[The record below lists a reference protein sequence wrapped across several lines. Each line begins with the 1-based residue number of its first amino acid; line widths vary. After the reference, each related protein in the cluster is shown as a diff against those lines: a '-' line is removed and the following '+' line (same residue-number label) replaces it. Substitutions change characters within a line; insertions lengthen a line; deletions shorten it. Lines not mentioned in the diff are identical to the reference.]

1 MWLCLATD
9 VAVLLLVILC
19 LSLLGVL
26 SHVGY
31 IGLFFF
37 FFWHMLFITLLILA
51 CFFFEL
57 VIVWL

>member
-26 SHVGY
+26 SHVGC

-37 FFWHMLFITLLILA
+37 LAYALYNFVDFGLF
-51 CFFFEL
+51 FFFEL